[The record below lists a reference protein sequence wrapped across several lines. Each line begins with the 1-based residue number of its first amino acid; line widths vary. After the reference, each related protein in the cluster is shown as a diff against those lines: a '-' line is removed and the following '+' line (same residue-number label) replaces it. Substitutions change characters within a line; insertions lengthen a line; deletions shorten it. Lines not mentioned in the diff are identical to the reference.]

1 MKAARSI
8 HGPGLALALRGTADE
23 GRADA
28 AQLAERARHPRV
40 RASRL
45 APPQRA
51 VVDLTDDEEPAVP
64 TLDVLTDAATNA
76 RGRVAML
83 RAAAALYLHAASRAV
98 DAADALEMD
107 GTAADTGDVVA
118 AGVAA
123 TAATRKAGAL

>member
-1 MKAARSI
+1 MIPRTVRGAGMA
-8 HGPGLALALRGTADE
+8 LALAGTEDA
-23 GRADA
+23 GRSDA
-28 AQLAERARHPRV
+28 AQLARGARHRPV

-45 APPQRA
+45 APPQRV

-83 RAAAALYLHAASRAV
+83 RAAAALYLHAASLAV

-123 TAATRKAGAL
+123 TAATRKAGSL